1 MFLRVVIGLGLACAV
16 NGEDWLR
23 FRGPNGTGVS
33 KETGLPEQFSDANRL
48 WRVAVPA
55 GHSSPVVRGGRI
67 FLTAVEDEKLVTLCL
82 RTKDGAVEWKREAP
96 RPRRDVFDKRNNAA
110 SPTPSVEDGNLYVF
124 FPEFGLLS
132 YTLEGKERWR
142 LPLGPFD
149 NFYGMGASPIVAGGN
164 VILICDQARGSFAL
178 GVGKDDGKIRWKQA
192 RPEAVSGHST
202 PVLFQAKGGP
212 LTVLAPGSFRMDAY
226 QAATGEVLW
235 HAKGLASEMKSV
247 PVVDGERIYINGY
260 NLPENDPGRQI
271 PVAPFAEMLTHDRN
285 KDGLLEKE
293 ELPDGRGKSFFEYLD
308 LNRDKKLDGEE
319 WQFFVQGMAAENSL
333 LAIEPG
339 GKIAW
344 KFHRTIP
351 QLPSTLVY
359 RDVLFM
365 ISDGGILTTLR
376 PGNGE
381 LFLQARLREV
391 PDRIYASPVAGDG
404 KVYFVTQSGVVVVM
418 KADGTQTKVSVSN
431 LEEDTYATPAIAGGV
446 VYVRTTRTLGA
457 YGRR

>member
-1 MFLRVVIGLGLACAV
+1 MFLTVVMAVGLAGVACA
-16 NGEDWLR
+16 EDWPR

-33 KETGLPEQFSDANRL
+33 VEGNLPSQLTAANRL
-48 WRVAVPA
+48 WLVPVPA
-55 GHSSPVVRGGRI
+55 GHSSPVVRGNRI
-67 FLTAVEDEKLVTLCL
+67 FLTAVEDEKLVTLSL
-82 RTKDGAVEWKREAP
+82 RTSDGGVEWKREAP

-110 SPTPSVEDGNLYVF
+110 SPTPTAEDGNVYVF
-124 FPEFGLLS
+124 FPEYGLLS
-132 YTLEGKERWR
+132 YTLEGRERWR

-164 VILICDQARGSFAL
+164 VVLICDQARGSFAL
-178 GVGKDDGKIRWKQA
+178 AVGKDDGKVRWRQERK
-192 RPEAVSGHST
+192 EAVSGHST

-271 PVAPFAEMLTHDRN
+271 PVPSFTEMLANDRN
-285 KDGLLEKE
+285 KDGVLEKE
-293 ELPDGRGKSFFEYLD
+293 ELPEGRGKSFFEYLD

-351 QLPSTLVY
+351 QLPSTVVY
-359 RDVLFM
+359 RDVLYM
-365 ISDGGILTTLR
+365 ISDGGILTTLNPR
-376 PGNGE
+376 SGE
-381 LFLQARLREV
+381 LFKQARLREV

-404 KVYFVTQSGVVVVM
+404 KIYFVTQAGVAVVM
-418 KADGTQTKVSVSN
+418 KADAKQEPVSVSN

-446 VYVRTTRTLGA
+446 VYVRTTASLAA
-457 YGRR
+457 YGAR